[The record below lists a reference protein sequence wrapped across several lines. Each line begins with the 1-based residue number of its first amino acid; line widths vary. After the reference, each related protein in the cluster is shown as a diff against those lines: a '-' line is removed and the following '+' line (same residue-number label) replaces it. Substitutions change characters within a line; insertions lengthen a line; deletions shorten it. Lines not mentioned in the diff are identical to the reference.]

1 MVNNSNKGRED
12 ASWTQRDDNSDSG
25 NNGIEVEKVAGIAGL
40 EVWAPVNQDMDMI
53 LYFTKD
59 CKVIKTLDI
68 SLDDETSEFI
78 FADIV

>member
-1 MVNNSNKGRED
+1 MQVEHKETIIVT
-12 ASWTQRDDNSDSG
+12 AVI
-25 NNGIEVEKVAGIAGL
+25 NGIEVEKVAGIAGL